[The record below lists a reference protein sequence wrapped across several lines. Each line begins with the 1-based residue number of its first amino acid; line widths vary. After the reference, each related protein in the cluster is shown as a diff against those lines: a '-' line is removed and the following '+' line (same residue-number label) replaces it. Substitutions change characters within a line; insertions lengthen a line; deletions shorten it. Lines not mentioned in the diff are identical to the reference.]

1 MLHRAAR
8 DRAVGQLLD
17 LPHENVDRRLGHD
30 DEVADEHTDGNDDP
44 VAGKS
49 RDDAAEVVARG
60 HEADVHAGEENDE
73 PEVCIR
79 KAHADADEL
88 LALEMQGDKIEHREE
103 CCDGEKRDGDLLEIR
118 REGDEEELPERGAVA
133 DLGDDDG
140 GVAAAVRPEDETQ
153 NEHREDGTDG
163 AERDEAEAVV
173 RAVLIASDGGNA
185 DAHRHD
191 ERHGHRAGRHAAGVE
206 RYGKEILGHEH
217 GENKNHDVEAHQHR
231 VERDGEQ
238 HTQHGEAEKQSH
250 ADRHGDDED
259 HVRHG
264 LHLIGE
270 HLQVRLGNGDEK
282 AQQKAERQHDAD
294 PARLG
299 DARAHALAHR
309 RHGQLRAE
317 GEEHHAHH
325 QQHRAEE
332 KRHQHARRERG
343 DGEAQDQHDGEDG
356 QHRGKRFL

>member
-103 CCDGEKRDGDLLEIR
+103 RRDGEKRDGDLLEIR

-133 DLGDDDG
+133 DLGDDHG
-140 GVAAAVRPEDETQ
+140 GV
-153 NEHREDGTDG
+153 
-163 AERDEAEAVV
+163 
-173 RAVLIASDGGNA
+173 
-185 DAHRHD
+185 
-191 ERHGHRAGRHAAGVE
+191 
-206 RYGKEILGHEH
+206 
-217 GENKNHDVEAHQHR
+217 
-231 VERDGEQ
+231 
-238 HTQHGEAEKQSH
+238 
-250 ADRHGDDED
+250 
-259 HVRHG
+259 
-264 LHLIGE
+264 
-270 HLQVRLGNGDEK
+270 
-282 AQQKAERQHDAD
+282 
-294 PARLG
+294 
-299 DARAHALAHR
+299 
-309 RHGQLRAE
+309 
-317 GEEHHAHH
+317 
-325 QQHRAEE
+325 
-332 KRHQHARRERG
+332 
-343 DGEAQDQHDGEDG
+343 
-356 QHRGKRFL
+356 